1 MVGLMA
7 VVVVVL
13 VLLAD
18 DGGEKC
24 NNHSPT
30 PGHTPPFYRC
40 IGWWRTH
47 THTHTQAHS
56 DDCHLVL
63 VVPLVCGCQSVHEHS
78 RKRHRS
84 INSPSTSSVIFRHSY
99 PQYRSLV
106 AGRQAD

>member
-1 MVGLMA
+1 MVGWMA
-7 VVVVVL
+7 VVVVVVL
-13 VLLAD
+13 VAD

-47 THTHTQAHS
+47 TQTHTLAHS

-63 VVPLVCGCQSVHEHS
+63 VVPCPPASVWVS
-78 RKRHRS
+78 V
-84 INSPSTSSVIFRHSY
+84 STRTFTQKAQKHQQPQHLISY
-99 PQYRSLV
+99 FPP
-106 AGRQAD
+106 

>member
-1 MVGLMA
+1 MVGWMA
-7 VVVVVL
+7 VVVVVVVL
-13 VLLAD
+13 VAD

-47 THTHTQAHS
+47 TQTHTATTAIWS
-56 DDCHLVL
+56 LLCRAR
-63 VVPLVCGCQSVHEHS
+63 PLVCGCQSVHEHS